1 MLSGLVNSAACEYS
15 PDRVQYGWSERNQ
28 FVYCIYQSILSRRKM
43 TDEVLNLY
51 KEVAAGGVGLIIT
64 WDGLHFL
71 QFMHL

>member
-1 MLSGLVNSAACEYS
+1 
-15 PDRVQYGWSERNQ
+15 
-28 FVYCIYQSILSRRKM
+28 M